1 MASFGVP
8 PEHFSSLALTVAEI
22 IRKWRVEK
30 RYRHILQEAV
40 LNLLNRLARGWQDVA
55 AAAAPAAVFVVVI
68 DSMYSMQEV
77 MRNHLVE

>member
-1 MASFGVP
+1 
-8 PEHFSSLALTVAEI
+8 
-22 IRKWRVEK
+22 
-30 RYRHILQEAV
+30 LQEAV

-55 AAAAPAAVFVVVI
+55 AAATPAAVFVVVI